1 MATAAVLGAGSWGT
15 ALAIQLSRNS
25 HMVKIWDCDTELIK
39 TIQETHCNQYYLPDH
54 SLPELITAT
63 HELSSALSDAE
74 FILAVIPSYAMRTVC
89 EQLQQLILPAKFIWA
104 TKGFE
109 KQTNLMMHEVIA
121 QTIGDKLKTAV
132 LSGPSFAKEVAGN
145 LPTAI
150 TLASTDLEFAK
161 EIACYFHSENF
172 RVYTSEDVIGVELGG
187 TVKNILAIAAG
198 AIDGLGY
205 GANAR
210 AALITRGLAEMM
222 RLGNAL
228 HANPNTLMGLAGMG
242 DLVLTCT
249 DNQSR
254 NRCLGLA
261 LAEGKTAQQYMNEVG
276 QAVEGFHAA
285 QVVHDIANKHG
296 VDMPICEHVWQVLNG
311 NMRLKRAVSELLG
324 REMKHEL
331 V

>member
-15 ALAIQLSRNS
+15 ALAIQLTRNK
-25 HMVKIWDCDTELIK
+25 HKVQIWDCDSKLVTTLQK
-39 TIQETHCNQYYLPDH
+39 THCNTRYLPDH
-54 SLPELITAT
+54 PLSELLTAE
-63 HELSSALSDAE
+63 HELTSVLRNSD
-74 FILAVIPSYAMRTVC
+74 FVLAVIPSYAMRSVC
-89 EQLQQLILPAKFIWA
+89 EQLQQVSMPSKLIWA

-109 KQTNLMMHEVIA
+109 KQTNMMMHEVVA
-121 QTIGDKLKTAV
+121 QTLGNNIKTAV
-132 LSGPSFAKEVAGN
+132 LSGPSFAQEVAKN
-145 LPTAI
+145 LPTAV
-150 TLASTDLEFAK
+150 TLASADLNYANELAN
-161 EIACYFHSENF
+161 YFHSENF

-187 TVKNILAIAAG
+187 TIKNVLAIAAG
-198 AIDGLGY
+198 AVDGLGY

-228 HANPNTLMGLAGMG
+228 QANPITLMGLAGMG

-249 DNQSR
+249 DDQSR
-254 NRCLGLA
+254 NRRLGLA
-261 LAEGKTAQQYMNEVG
+261 LAKGKTAQQFMEEVG

-285 QVVHDIANKHG
+285 QVVHDLTDQHH

-311 NMRLKRAVSELLG
+311 HMELKHAVSKLLG